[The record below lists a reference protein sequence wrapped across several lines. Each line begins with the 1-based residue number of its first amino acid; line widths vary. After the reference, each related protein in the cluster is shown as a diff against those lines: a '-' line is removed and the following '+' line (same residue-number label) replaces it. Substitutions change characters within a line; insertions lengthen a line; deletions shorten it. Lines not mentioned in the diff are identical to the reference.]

1 MLRWALIFFVF
12 SLVAGIFGFGG
23 ISATTSDIA
32 RILFFVFIVLFL
44 FSLLTGLFRGGKN
57 IKINL

>member
-1 MLRWALIFFVF
+1 MLRWSLIFFVF
-12 SLVAGIFGFGG
+12 SLMAGVFGFGG
-23 ISATTSDIA
+23 ISATSSDIA

-44 FSLLTGLFRGGKN
+44 FSLLAGLIRGGKE